1 MNRHTFGDA
10 TKGTK
15 SSIDIELAMNNDVSD
30 DDEGDVIASKE
41 RIEGEEDTDP
51 VEKFNDVGEVMEPFN
66 MKNERDGGTIDESGS
81 YHFAKEQ
88 GARDAWLNDMDEAT
102 LEKEI
107 GDAQEGLRRRQQ
119 LEKEREA
126 AEADTIQKSPLQ
138 LKLELIDLME
148 PMETVAGALR
158 RYGNMSKLN
167 QNQKHSNSNSNSN
180 NKGESM
186 QGEGNKPTS
195 REIRHR
201 IEELTELASQL
212 LSVDKTLTGIYDMT
226 RESIEASTV
235 MWEYKGHDNVIQ
247 GPFTSLQIS
256 EWKRAGYLTGS
267 TAVMMRKIN
276 PEVMEKRKLDAERWE
291 ERNENEKKR
300 ARIEIAEPQKKS
312 MAQELADDLNDD
324 DEDSDDGLTIAEIM
338 AKDRAKKT
346 KATQQQQQQQQQ
358 RMKPTLVKLCR
369 FLPRNLS

>member
-1 MNRHTFGDA
+1 
-10 TKGTK
+10 
-15 SSIDIELAMNNDVSD
+15 
-30 DDEGDVIASKE
+30 
-41 RIEGEEDTDP
+41 
-51 VEKFNDVGEVMEPFN
+51 
-66 MKNERDGGTIDESGS
+66 
-81 YHFAKEQ
+81 
-88 GARDAWLNDMDEAT
+88 
-102 LEKEI
+102 
-107 GDAQEGLRRRQQ
+107 
-119 LEKEREA
+119 
-126 AEADTIQKSPLQ
+126 
-138 LKLELIDLME
+138 
-148 PMETVAGALR
+148 
-158 RYGNMSKLN
+158 
-167 QNQKHSNSNSNSN
+167 
-180 NKGESM
+180 M

-195 REIRHR
+195 REIRHK

-300 ARIEIAEPQKKS
+300 ARIEITEPQKKS

-346 KATQQQQQQQQQ
+346 KATQQQQQRQQ
-358 RMKPTLVKLCR
+358 REDISVVSSSSSSSSSSSNDGGGVIEEPVGVWVSSDDIDFGHFIELADVDDDYADDEGEL
-369 FLPRNLS
+369 